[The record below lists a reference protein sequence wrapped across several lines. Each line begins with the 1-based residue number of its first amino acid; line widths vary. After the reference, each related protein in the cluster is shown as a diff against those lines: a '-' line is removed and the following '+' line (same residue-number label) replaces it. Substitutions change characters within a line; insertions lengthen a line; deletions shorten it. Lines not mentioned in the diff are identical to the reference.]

1 MSTVEIE
8 PRLPEGRV
16 KEWRRRHDSTVK
28 TLTESHEPATQVVV
42 KKRAEPKPES
52 KEKKS
57 GKNVLRRAWDAIPT
71 WVKVAGGVVLAAFLT
86 KYFFQF
92 MSKQHAEIGKR
103 THEAGR
109 GVAGAVNRVAPVTGQ
124 TGRGAAMGDPGS
136 GTIDNNPHISG
147 SPGNR
152 LAPRR
157 RGDLPMQPP
166 PPPGGG
172 S

>member
-1 MSTVEIE
+1 MPMSTVEIE

-28 TLTESHEPATQVVV
+28 TLTDSGEPAQVVV
-42 KKRAEPKPES
+42 KRRAEPKPES
-52 KEKKS
+52 KEKKP
-57 GKNVLRRAWDAIPT
+57 GKNALRRAWDAIPT
-71 WVKVAGGVVLAAFLT
+71 WVKVVGGAVLAAFLT

-103 THEAGR
+103 THEAAR
-109 GVAGAVNRVAPVTGQ
+109 GIAGAVNRVAPVAGE
-124 TGRGAAMGDPGS
+124 TGRGAPMGDPGS
-136 GTIDNNPHISG
+136 GSIDNNPNIAG

-157 RGDLPMQPP
+157 RGDLPSQ
-166 PPPGGG
+166 PPPGG
-172 S
+172 SQ